1 MCDKDGE
8 YVGHLLARCGQLC
21 KQRMDQNLQNY
32 DVTQAQAHVILY
44 LIEAERQGEVYQK
57 NLEKRFRI
65 KAPTVNG
72 IVERLEEKGFLTRAP
87 GQRDGRCR
95 RLHVTEKGR
104 QLEREIH
111 QRIAETEALMVQ
123 DFTEEERQMLHALL
137 RRLRANLKE
146 GEREV

>member
-57 NLEKRFRI
+57 DLEKRFRI
-65 KAPTVNG
+65 KAVSYTHLDVYK
-72 IVERLEEKGFLTRAP
+72 R
-87 GQRDGRCR
+87 Q
-95 RLHVTEKGR
+95 R
-104 QLEREIH
+104 QLRP
-111 QRIAETEALMVQ
+111 QRSHHPGAAGDGSVPVSYTHLDVYK
-123 DFTEEERQMLHALL
+123 RQ
-137 RRLRANLKE
+137 
-146 GEREV
+146 GE